1 MAEKKLFSGWEGVVK
16 IAEINQP
23 SLTLLSTGGRG
34 GGGGLK
40 VPAAF

>member
-23 SLTLLSTGGRG
+23 SLTLLSTGGGR
-34 GGGGLK
+34 GGGLK
-40 VPAAF
+40 GPAAF